1 MYLVIDSPQII
12 KLHFLEQKITE
23 IEILQLLTD
32 REIDLLV
39 SNIGDKIRLK
49 RGISDISTQS
59 YVSITNS

>member
-1 MYLVIDSPQII
+1 MYLVIDSSQII
-12 KLHFLEQKITE
+12 KLHFLEQKITK

-32 REIDLLV
+32 REIELLV